1 MASGDN
7 LSSSLTLLS
16 AVDCILGAIRDR
28 VHVLGGAANRIARC
42 HSKRRADQSHG
53 EDLLKHNQSPS

>member
-1 MASGDN
+1 MAN
-7 LSSSLTLLS
+7 AYKLSSSLTLLS

-28 VHVLGGAANRIARC
+28 VHVLGSATNRVARR
-42 HSKRRADQSHG
+42 HRERRADQSDS